1 VDGLLPVEPG
11 IPAVNTTYRGAVYRQ
26 PQAAVRNPEKD
37 RKKAGTSKI
46 TIDTTPVRSRMWT
59 KVVESGDK

>member
-1 VDGLLPVEPG
+1 MQPR
-11 IPAVNTTYRGAVYRQ
+11 IPSVNTTYRGAIYRW
-26 PQAAVRNPEKD
+26 PQAAVRGPEKD

-59 KVVESGDK
+59 KVVESGEK